1 VFPRILIA
9 IVLTTTVASAQGG
22 GLYSGMS
29 EAERNNAA
37 PTIGRPKTP
46 FEQVSEQLRLDNKV
60 QMPAAEEIVVSYA
73 KEAVPVAQEMLRTRQ
88 VLVNAELGS
97 KPDEVK
103 AALETYSAAAA
114 KMAALEA
121 QAFAKIYAL
130 LKPNQQSRAPQ
141 AFTLMAG
148 IFVPPAPPAPRPGR
162 GGR

>member
-29 EAERNNAA
+29 
-37 PTIGRPKTP
+37 
-46 FEQVSEQLRLDNKV
+46 
-60 QMPAAEEIVVSYA
+60 VSYA